1 MARSQEGRIV
11 IRSGMDASE
20 LAVNLWGYIDQSTGM
35 VYAVAGKAY
44 ALTGTDDEKLAVLRQ
59 LATAD
64 HLTVTRE
71 RLPKSFSV
79 SDGNEKREGMM
90 SPGIVR
96 DNVLYAFEP
105 LLKLLEHDL
114 PPIPNFITNKHTLQ
128 RIPEEPLYVLT
139 FLMEDD
145 AGKVTPITNQDLSR
159 KFAMQQQKREFMAL
173 GFSAEDA
180 EEAAQQWVREQE
192 DTGK

>member
-1 MARSQEGRIV
+1 
-11 IRSGMDASE
+11 MD
-20 LAVNLWGYIDQSTGM
+20 
-35 VYAVAGKAY
+35 
-44 ALTGTDDEKLAVLRQ
+44 
-59 LATAD
+59 
-64 HLTVTRE
+64 H
-71 RLPKSFSV
+71 
-79 SDGNEKREGMM
+79 
-90 SPGIVR
+90 
-96 DNVLYAFEP
+96 
-105 LLKLLEHDL
+105 
-114 PPIPNFITNKHTLQ
+114 Q